1 MNVTKV
7 MMTGMKNAAA
17 GTQVVLGRLTA
28 LMGPNGSGKSAVFQA
43 IQLVLLGYV
52 PGLAKKGASI
62 MDMAQGDTLDLA
74 VEVQTAS
81 GATVQV
87 RRTWVRDAKGS
98 VKETV
103 LVNGVK
109 AAGSAADGMIQ
120 LALGGAPALF
130 DGPAFWAMSPDAM
143 KKWLLARSADPA
155 SVERILADEVKAK
168 EGVNL
173 ARAAVK
179 QAQAS
184 LAPLQAKVAAIPHG
198 QDLTALKASIQAKRD
213 ALASLKTEHQQGL
226 ENDAARAEVAKL
238 AGQVDGIQEELDRC
252 RASVKDHRKLVEQ
265 LAATMAQIQEG
276 GSKLNLVQV
285 PQEAAAIVT
294 NVLGVLD
301 RVLKDLGG
309 LTIGAT
315 IVKDVRAC
323 HDALTHLVPSQAQMA
338 AAAQL
343 RDKMAAD
350 YRTARGEHQQA
361 QRELDTYVK
370 RQGQLEAQLAAAKK
384 ARGRADKIGPGADPE
399 VGKTIQAQEDELAK
413 LEATLGDAGAHDG
426 LRQALE
432 GQRLAT
438 DKATQAEADA
448 KAKHQAEKDALDK
461 LVVTSCGSL
470 AEAASEILPSG
481 VVVVD
486 FDTMTISWARD
497 GRPTVARAALS
508 GGERAVFDAALG
520 RAIVGK
526 AGVILVEGAECDG
539 ATFTDLLNYIGQHEG
554 GGQTVVAHWL
564 TQVKAPDG
572 WAQVRMG

>member
-1 MNVTKV
+1 MGLFDFWEKGWDDISGNTARRRQEKQ
-7 MMTGMKNAAA
+7 MQQIQQNNAAA
-17 GTQVVLGRLTA
+17 LTA
-28 LMGPNGSGKSAVFQA
+28 EQT
-43 IQLVLLGYV
+43 
-52 PGLAKKGASI
+52 
-62 MDMAQGDTLDLA
+62 AQEDTLDFQKVLA
-74 VEVQTAS
+74 YFQLQQANQQNQQSNTLMGQQLAGTLAGEQQAANQFAQLYNQDLTNNLPQMQARLAAMQALGPLMQMTGLQAYQMPTSLDTTKLVAPDIIGQFDTLSSKYASQYNNPALQQAQQQQSADFLKAMSDPAAWLASQGNAGTAGTTLPPNIRASVQPIEDAQIVS
-81 GATVQV
+81 GP
-87 RRTWVRDAKGS
+87 
-98 VKETV
+98 
-103 LVNGVK
+103 
-109 AAGSAADGMIQ
+109 AGSIRVPPSTTNAAAQ
-120 LALGGAPALF
+120 QAAAGGAPAAA
-130 DGPAFWAMSPDAM
+130 GAATPVYNPATAQPTMT
-143 KKWLLARSADPA
+143 
-155 SVERILADEVKAK
+155 
-168 EGVNL
+168 NL
-173 ARAAVK
+173 QAV
-179 QAQAS
+179 S
-184 LAPLQAKVAAIPHG
+184 GPLQG
-198 QDLTALKASIQAKRD
+198 SQ
-213 ALASLKTEHQQGL
+213 L
-226 ENDAARAEVAKL
+226 ETDPIYQFRL
-238 AGQVDGIQEELDRC
+238 
-252 RASVKDHRKLVEQ
+252 
-265 LAATMAQIQEG
+265 
-276 GSKLNLVQV
+276 
-285 PQEAAAIVT
+285 
-294 NVLGVLD
+294 
-301 RVLKDLGG
+301 
-309 LTIGAT
+309 
-315 IVKDVRAC
+315 
-323 HDALTHLVPSQAQMA
+323 
-338 AAAQL
+338 
-343 RDKMAAD
+343 
-350 YRTARGEHQQA
+350 QQA
-361 QRELDTYVK
+361 QRELAN
-370 RQGQLEAQLAAAKK
+370 QLSRRGLGTGGLAAAKK